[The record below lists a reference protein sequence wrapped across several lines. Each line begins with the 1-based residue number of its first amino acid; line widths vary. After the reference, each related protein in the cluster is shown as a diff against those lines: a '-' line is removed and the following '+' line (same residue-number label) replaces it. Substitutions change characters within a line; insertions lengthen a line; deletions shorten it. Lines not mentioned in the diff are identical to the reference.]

1 MVGRRRCLLLAM
13 AVAGGAA
20 LNVGY
25 SARGHVRRRGALRLQ
40 EPPFPLPYDVPELPK
55 PYADY
60 EPDENYP
67 GTLPPGTR
75 RENYPIDEVM
85 EMWEG
90 KENPNWMQAR
100 ATPRTPRVAHCRGA
114 RALAVPARRDHRDP
128 AQTAGGH
135 TVVAREDRAA

>member
-25 SARGHVRRRGALRLQ
+25 SARGEVHRRGALRLQ

-100 ATPRTPRVAHCRGA
+100 VTHRTPCHVSRTPDRGA
-114 RALAVPARRDHRDP
+114 CVVAVPARRDHRDS
-128 AQTAGGH
+128 AQTA
-135 TVVAREDRAA
+135 